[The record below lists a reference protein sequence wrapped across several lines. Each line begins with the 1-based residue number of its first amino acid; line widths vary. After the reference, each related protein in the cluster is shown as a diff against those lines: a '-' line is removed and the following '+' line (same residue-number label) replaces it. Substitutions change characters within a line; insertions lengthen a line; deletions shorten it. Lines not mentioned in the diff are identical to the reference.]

1 MKILLADDDVDSR
14 TAVAEFLRESGYL
27 VTEADNGSDAL
38 AIYKTGQFEMVMSD
52 LRMPRLSGIG
62 LLKELRKLDRK
73 PAPDVVLFTGHGDMQ
88 SAIEALRLGAYDFVL
103 KPLNVE
109 ELAALVSR
117 IAEHQALIAE
127 NRQLRHNLKKIA
139 RKTAGLDE
147 IGFFSPIMKDLT
159 RQALRYHDDRSIPV
173 LIQGETGTGKEVM
186 ARLIHFGEE
195 GTEAPFVAL
204 NCAAISPGLF
214 ESELFGYEGGSFT
227 GSRSQG
233 QRGKLDLAGGGT
245 LLLDEI
251 GELPAELQAKLL
263 RVIEAREYFRVGG
276 LTKVRTDIRLIG
288 ATNQDL
294 SEKVNHGLFRRD
306 LYFRLKGGVLE
317 IPPLRKRPEDILA
330 LAAMFLE
337 RLSREKGK
345 RFCRLAA
352 ETQER
357 LLAHAWTGNVREL
370 RNVIEWSVFM
380 HNDIEMRPQHL
391 PGDFADPT
399 AAWPKV
405 ERRVL
410 PADKYPL
417 NDHIYEIVSQALQM
431 NGGNKKKTA
440 EYLQISRRSLYTYL
454 EHIEALEKRVN
465 NQRPQEPSCY

>member
-1 MKILLADDDVDSR
+1 MLRILLADDDVDSR
-14 TAVAEFLRESGYL
+14 GAVAEFLRESGHT
-27 VTEADNGSDAL
+27 VTEAGNGSDAL
-38 AIYKTGQFEMVMSD
+38 TIYRTGQFEMVMSD

-73 PAPDVVLFTGHGDMQ
+73 PAPDVVLFTGQGDME

-109 ELAALVSR
+109 ELAALVDR
-117 IAEHQALIAE
+117 IAEHQALLAE
-127 NRQLRHNLKKIA
+127 NRQLRRDLKKIS
-139 RKTAGLDE
+139 RQSAGLDE
-147 IGFFSPIMKDLT
+147 LVFASESMQLLV
-159 RQALRYHDDRSIPV
+159 RQALLYHGDRSIPV

-233 QRGKLDLAGGGT
+233 QRGKLDLAAGGT

-263 RVIEAREYFRVGG
+263 RVLESREFFRVGG
-276 LTKVRTDIRLIG
+276 LTSVRTDIRLIG

-294 SEKVNHGLFRRD
+294 AEKVNQGTFRRD
-306 LYFRLKGGVLE
+306 LYFRLKGGVLD
-317 IPPLRKRPEDILA
+317 IPPLRKRPEDIVA
-330 LAAMFLE
+330 LAGQFLD
-337 RLSREKGK
+337 RLSKAKGK
-345 RFCRLAA
+345 RFCRMAA
-352 ETQER
+352 DAEKQ
-357 LLAHAWTGNVREL
+357 LIAYPWPGNVREL
-370 RNVIEWSVFM
+370 RNAIEWSVFM
-380 HNDIEMRPQHL
+380 HDDLELKARHL
-391 PGDFADPT
+391 PEGLVDPAKKPPAAEALILTAD
-399 AAWPKV
+399 V
-405 ERRVL
+405 FSL
-410 PADKYPL
+410 D
-417 NDHIYEIVSQALQM
+417 DHIHRIVLEALQRHD
-431 NGGNKKKTA
+431 GNKKKTA

-454 EHIEALEKRVN
+454 EHIAAVDKSR
-465 NQRPQEPSCY
+465 S

>member
-1 MKILLADDDVDSR
+1 MLRILLADDDVDSR
-14 TAVAEFLRESGYL
+14 GTVAEFLRESGHT
-27 VTEADNGSDAL
+27 VTEAGNGSDAL
-38 AIYKTGQFEMVMSD
+38 EIYRTGQFEMVMSD
-52 LRMPRLSGIG
+52 LRMPRCSGIG

-73 PAPDVVLFTGHGDMQ
+73 PAPDVVLFTGQGDME

-109 ELAALVSR
+109 ELAALVGR
-117 IAEHQALIAE
+117 IAEHQALLSE
-127 NRQLRHNLKKIA
+127 NKQLRRNLQKIA
-139 RKTAGLDE
+139 RKSAGLDE
-147 IGFFSPIMKDLT
+147 AGFFSDAMQALA
-159 RQALRYHDDRSIPV
+159 RQAVRYHGDRSIPL

-233 QRGKLDLAGGGT
+233 QRGKLDLAAGGT

-263 RVIEAREYFRVGG
+263 RVLESREFFRVGG
-276 LTKVRTDIRLIG
+276 LTSVRTDIRLIG

-294 SEKVNHGLFRRD
+294 AEKVNQGLFRRD
-306 LYFRLKGGVLE
+306 LYFRLKGGVLD
-317 IPPLRKRPEDILA
+317 IPPLRKRPEDIVSLA
-330 LAAMFLE
+330 RQFLE
-337 RLSREKGK
+337 RLSKAKAK

-352 ETQER
+352 DTEKH
-357 LLAHAWTGNVREL
+357 LLAYPWPGNVREL
-370 RNVIEWSVFM
+370 RNAIEWSVFM
-380 HNDIEMRPQHL
+380 HDDFELKPRHL
-391 PGDFADPT
+391 PEGLAEPATSPSIDAT
-399 AAWPKV
+399 
-405 ERRVL
+405 RLL
-410 PADKYPL
+410 PADAFPL
-417 NDHIYEIVSQALQM
+417 DEHIYRIVAQALQRHD
-431 NGGNKKKTA
+431 GNKKKTA

-454 EHIEALEKRVN
+454 EHIAAVDKSR
-465 NQRPQEPSCY
+465 S

>member
-1 MKILLADDDVDSR
+1 LADDDLDSR
-14 TAVAEFLRESGYL
+14 TAVAEFLRESGYE
-27 VTEADNGSDAL
+27 VAEANNGNAAL
-38 AIYKTGQFEMVMSD
+38 ALYKAGQYEMVLSD

-73 PAPDVVLFTGHGDMQ
+73 PAPDVVLFTGQGDMQ

-109 ELAALVSR
+109 ELTALVAR
-117 IAEHQALIAE
+117 IAEHQALLSE
-127 NRQLRHNLKKIA
+127 NKQLRHNLKKIA
-139 RKTAGLDE
+139 WKTAGLDE
-147 IGFFSPIMKDLT
+147 TGFFSAAMKDLAQ
-159 RQALRYHDDRSIPV
+159 QALRYHGDRSISV

-233 QRGKLDLAGGGT
+233 QRGKLDLASGGT

-251 GELPAELQAKLL
+251 GELPAELQVKLL

-294 SEKVNHGLFRRD
+294 AVKVNQGLFRRD

-330 LAAMFLE
+330 LAALFLE
-337 RLSREKGK
+337 RLNREKGK
-345 RFCRLAA
+345 HFCRLAA
-352 ETQER
+352 ETQDR

-370 RNVIEWSVFM
+370 RNVIEWAVFM
-380 HNDIEMRPQHL
+380 HNDVELRPQHL
-391 PGDFADPT
+391 PGDFTDPT
-399 AAWPKV
+399 AAWPQV

-410 PADKYPL
+410 PADTFPL
-417 NDHIYEIVSQALQM
+417 DEHIYEIVAQALQLH
-431 NGGNKKKTA
+431 GGNKKKTA

-454 EHIEALEKRVN
+454 EHIEAVDKSRKCIE
-465 NQRPQEPSCY
+465 

>member
-1 MKILLADDDVDSR
+1 MRILLADDDLDSR
-14 TAVAEFLRESGYL
+14 TAVAEFLRESGYE
-27 VTEADNGSDAL
+27 VAEAKNGNEAL
-38 AIYKTGQFEMVMSD
+38 ALYKVGQYEMVLSD

-73 PAPDVVLFTGHGDMQ
+73 PAPDVVLFTGQGDME

-109 ELAALVSR
+109 ELAALAAR
-117 IAEHQALIAE
+117 IAEHQALLNE
-127 NRQLRHNLKKIA
+127 NKQLRHNLKKIA
-139 RKTAGLDE
+139 WKTAGLDE
-147 IGFFSPIMKDLT
+147 TGFFSAAMKDLA
-159 RQALRYHDDRSIPV
+159 RQALRYHGDRSIPV

-233 QRGKLDLAGGGT
+233 QRGKLDLASGGT

-294 SEKVNHGLFRRD
+294 TEKVNQGLFRRD

-330 LAAMFLE
+330 LAALFLE
-337 RLSREKGK
+337 RLSRDKGK
-345 RFCRLAA
+345 RFCRLAT
-352 ETQER
+352 ETQDR
-357 LLAHAWTGNVREL
+357 LLAHAWTGNVREV
-370 RNVIEWSVFM
+370 RNVIDWAVFM
-380 HNDIEMRPQHL
+380 HNDVELRPQHL
-391 PGDFADPT
+391 PGDFTDPT
-399 AAWPKV
+399 AAWQQV

-410 PADKYPL
+410 PADTFPL
-417 NDHIYEIVSQALQM
+417 DEHIYEIVAQALQLH
-431 NGGNKKKTA
+431 NGNKKKTA

-454 EHIEALEKRVN
+454 EHIETVDKSRNCSE
-465 NQRPQEPSCY
+465 

>member
-1 MKILLADDDVDSR
+1 MRILLADDDVDSR
-14 TAVAEFLRESGYL
+14 GTVAEFLRESGHT
-27 VTEADNGSDAL
+27 VTEAGNGSDAL
-38 AIYKTGQFEMVMSD
+38 TIYRTGQFEMVMSD

-73 PAPDVVLFTGHGDMQ
+73 PAPDVVLFTGQGDME

-109 ELAALVSR
+109 ELAALVGR
-117 IAEHQALIAE
+117 IAEHQALLSE
-127 NRQLRHNLKKIA
+127 NKQLRRNLQKIA
-139 RKTAGLDE
+139 RKSAGLDE
-147 IGFFSPIMKDLT
+147 AGFFSDAMQALA
-159 RQALRYHDDRSIPV
+159 RQALRYHSDRTIPV
-173 LIQGETGTGKEVM
+173 LIQGETWTGKEVM

-233 QRGKLDLAGGGT
+233 QRGKLDLAAGGT

-263 RVIEAREYFRVGG
+263 RVLESREFFRVGG
-276 LTKVRTDIRLIG
+276 LTSVRTDIRLIG

-294 SEKVNHGLFRRD
+294 AEKVNQGLFRRD
-306 LYFRLKGGVLE
+306 LYFRLKGGVLD
-317 IPPLRKRPEDILA
+317 IPPLRKRPEDIVSLA
-330 LAAMFLE
+330 RQFLE
-337 RLSREKGK
+337 RLSKAKAK

-352 ETQER
+352 DTEKH
-357 LLAHAWTGNVREL
+357 LLAYPWPDNVREL
-370 RNVIEWSVFM
+370 RNAIEWSVFM
-380 HNDIEMRPQHL
+380 HDDFELKPRHL
-391 PGDFADPT
+391 PEGLAEPATSPSIDAT
-399 AAWPKV
+399 
-405 ERRVL
+405 RLL
-410 PADKYPL
+410 PADAFPL
-417 NDHIYEIVSQALQM
+417 DEHIYRIVAQALQRHD
-431 NGGNKKKTA
+431 GNKKKTA

-454 EHIEALEKRVN
+454 EHIAAVDKSR
-465 NQRPQEPSCY
+465 S